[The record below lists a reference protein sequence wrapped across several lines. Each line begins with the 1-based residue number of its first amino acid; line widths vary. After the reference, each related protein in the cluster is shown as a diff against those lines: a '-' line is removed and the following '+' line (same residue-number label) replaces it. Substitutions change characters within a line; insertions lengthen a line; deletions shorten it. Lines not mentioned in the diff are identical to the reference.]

1 MTELAARARD
11 TRKGPAR
18 STDFYPPRV
27 LPPSRTPG
35 ALEFLRLIIKDPLL
49 SVPAEAYEKDV
60 LYRRWPARLAY
71 ACSPEAVRGVLV
83 EQRKQFDRKPDI
95 QRYLLGRLLGNG
107 ILLAEGADWKW
118 QRQTTNPLFRQ
129 ADVMNYV
136 PVMEQA
142 ARHTLAQWRND
153 PDGVVPAAGDMVRTT
168 YEVIARTVLIGGS
181 EDVTR
186 TTEESSP
193 AYSRAFPW
201 ALAYGLLRI
210 PQYVPRPGR
219 KTMNQRDARLRAI
232 VSKMLER
239 SEASNPTDD
248 LLTRLRQ
255 ARHPETGRGMSRDQL
270 IDNILTFL
278 LAGHHTT
285 AMALTWTLYVLASLP
300 ELQEEL
306 YAEVAAVVGPGPITR
321 QDIDRFSLIP
331 KVIKETMRLFP
342 PVPGLS
348 RLALEDAELVGQRI
362 PAGTIVNIPIYSLH
376 RHHGVWDDAHRFDP
390 ERFAPERERGFKSCQ
405 FLPFGAGPRI
415 CSGMAFAMVEATV
428 ILATLIRDVRFEL
441 ASRDFVP
448 TPISRVVLVPKEGLP
463 LRVVF
468 RPGGASRAKGQHKA
482 S

>member
-1 MTELAARARD
+1 MTDLGVRARD
-11 TRKGPAR
+11 PLKGSEH
-18 STDFYPPRV
+18 STQFYPPRV
-27 LPPSRTPG
+27 LPPPRTPG
-35 ALEFLRLIIKDPLL
+35 ALAFLKLIIKDPLL
-49 SVPAEAYEKDV
+49 SVPPEAYEKDV

-83 EQRKQFDRKPDI
+83 EQRKHFDRKPDI

-107 ILLAEGADWKW
+107 ILLAEGSDWKW

-129 ADVMNYV
+129 AEVLNYV

-142 ARHTLAQWRND
+142 ATNTLARWRHGS
-153 PDGVVPAAGDMVRTT
+153 DGIIAAASDMVLAT
-168 YEVIARTVLIGGS
+168 YEVIARTVLISGS

-210 PQYVPRPGR
+210 PEYVPRPGR
-219 KTMNQRDARLRAI
+219 KTMNQRDARLRTI
-232 VSKMLER
+232 VAKMLKR
-239 SEASNPTDD
+239 SEASDPTDD

-255 ARHPETGRGMSRDQL
+255 ARHPETGHGMSRDRL

-300 ELQEEL
+300 ELQEDL
-306 YAEVAAVVGPGPITR
+306 HAEVTAVVGERPITS
-321 QDIDRFSLIP
+321 QDVDRFALIP
-331 KVIKETMRLFP
+331 QVIKESMRLFP

-348 RLALEDAELVGQRI
+348 RLALEDTELVGHKI
-362 PAGTIVNIPIYSLH
+362 PAGTTVNIPIYSLH

-390 ERFAPERERGFKSCQ
+390 ARFTPERERRFRSCQ

-428 ILATLIRDVRFEL
+428 ILATLIRNVRFDL
-441 ASRDFVP
+441 ASLDFVP

-463 LRVVF
+463 LRVLF
-468 RPGGASRAKGQHKA
+468 RHGAPRGQASRT
-482 S
+482 